1 MHKTKPEFNHSQKK
15 IASESTRLEITA
27 MEAERVYIKRK
38 QLRFLATKYN
48 QKFKGT
54 ISGMNPKGFY
64 VQLNDILADG
74 FVKIET
80 VDDDFYYFD
89 ESMMK
94 FRGRKYKSEISFGQT
109 IEIMVE
115 QVNIQKGFADFILV
129 N

>member
-1 MHKTKPEFNHSQKK
+1 M
-15 IASESTRLEITA
+15 ITRPAHNI
-27 MEAERVYIKRK
+27 Y
-38 QLRFLATKYN
+38 Y
-48 QKFKGT
+48 
-54 ISGMNPKGFY
+54 
-64 VQLNDILADG
+64 LNVPLY
-74 FVKIET
+74 
-80 VDDDFYYFD
+80 FYYFD